1 MTDIASS
8 SAAGS
13 TATSTA
19 DLGVGASGSSSAC
32 RLSRPGIVCPLGAD
46 HGLISSALFS
56 ASRGLRISD
65 DFSPGTPLP
74 LGRVTTPLVD
84 DSEWPAPMRSRNN
97 RLLATALEQLTPEL
111 EALRVQGIAPERI
124 GVVLGTSTSGIGETE
139 AAMEAHRASVA
150 QGTDSADSWPT
161 SFEYRRQELGAP
173 AECVAWLSG
182 AGGPVYT
189 LSTACTSSAKALA
202 SARRLLASG
211 QCDAVIAGGADSLC
225 YMTVKGFMSLEAVSR
240 RECLPLGAARDGIN
254 LGEAAVLFVVTR
266 ESGGIQL
273 TGVGESSDA
282 HHISAPCPN
291 GSGAEAAMRAA
302 LVNARRSPSEIDYI
316 NLHGTAT
323 PLNDAM
329 ESLAISRLFSQDA
342 EGAESTDDAHTLMP
356 AVSSTKALTGH
367 TLGACGA
374 LEAAFCWLTLQ
385 HGRLP
390 PHATPRDALDPELA
404 ALNIVYRDRPE
415 TPPLR
420 VMSNAFA
427 FGGNNI
433 SLVLERH
440 PASTQRSTEPSATLA
455 KEPSAE
461 LNKEPS
467 AC

>member
-1 MTDIASS
+1 MTEPVTPEAPDTRHGLTPRSP
-8 SAAGS
+8 
-13 TATSTA
+13 
-19 DLGVGASGSSSAC
+19 C

-56 ASRGLRISD
+56 ASRGLRVSD
-65 DFSPGTPLP
+65 DFSPGTPLS
-74 LGRVTTPLVD
+74 LGRVTARLVD
-84 DSEWPAPMRSRNN
+84 DSDWPAPLRSRNN

-111 EALRVQGIAPERI
+111 EALKRQGIAPERI

-139 AAMEAHRASVA
+139 AAMDAQRAAVA
-150 QGTDSADSWPT
+150 RGTPSADSWPE

-182 AGGPVYT
+182 ARGPVYT

-225 YMTVKGFMSLEAVSR
+225 HMTVKGFMSLEAVSR
-240 RECLPLGAARDGIN
+240 QQSQPLGAARDGIN
-254 LGEAAVLFVVTR
+254 LGEAAVLFVVTP
-266 ESGGIQL
+266 EHGGVQL

-282 HHISAPCPN
+282 HHISAPCPD
-291 GSGAEAAMRAA
+291 GSGAEAAMRGA
-302 LVNARRSPSEIDYI
+302 LASAGRAPGEIDYI

-329 ESLAISRLFSQDA
+329 ESLAISRLFGPDGDEAASRP
-342 EGAESTDDAHTLMP
+342 P

-374 LEAAFCWLTLQ
+374 LEAAFCWLTLE

-390 PHATPRDALDPELA
+390 PHATPREALDPSLP

-433 SLVLERH
+433 SLILERH
-440 PASTQRSTEPSATLA
+440 ATDP
-455 KEPSAE
+455 ES
-461 LNKEPS
+461 S

>member
-1 MTDIASS
+1 MTEPVTPEAPDTRHGLTPRSP
-8 SAAGS
+8 
-13 TATSTA
+13 
-19 DLGVGASGSSSAC
+19 C

-56 ASRGLRISD
+56 ASRGLRVSD
-65 DFSPGTPLP
+65 DFSPGTPLS
-74 LGRVTTPLVD
+74 LGRVTARLVD
-84 DSEWPAPMRSRNN
+84 DSDWPAPLRSRNN

-111 EALRVQGIAPERI
+111 EALKRQGIAPERI

-139 AAMEAHRASVA
+139 AAMDAQRAAVA
-150 QGTDSADSWPT
+150 QGTPSADSWPE

-182 AGGPVYT
+182 ARGPVYT

-225 YMTVKGFMSLEAVSR
+225 HMTVKGFMSLEAVSR
-240 RECLPLGAARDGIN
+240 QQSQPLGAARDGIN
-254 LGEAAVLFVVTR
+254 LGEAAVLFVVTP
-266 ESGGIQL
+266 EHGGVQL

-282 HHISAPCPN
+282 HHISAPCPD
-291 GSGAEAAMRAA
+291 GSGAEAAMRGA
-302 LVNARRSPSEIDYI
+302 LASAGRAPGEIDYI

-329 ESLAISRLFSQDA
+329 ESLAISRLFGPDGDEAASRP
-342 EGAESTDDAHTLMP
+342 P

-374 LEAAFCWLTLQ
+374 LEAAFCWLTLE

-390 PHATPRDALDPELA
+390 PHATPREALDPSLP

-433 SLVLERH
+433 SLILERH
-440 PASTQRSTEPSATLA
+440 ATDP
-455 KEPSAE
+455 ES
-461 LNKEPS
+461 S